1 MTGCDAIFPGY
12 GFLSE
17 NQDFVEICKLHNIK
31 FIGPSSEVMEK
42 MADKSKAKEEMVK
55 LEFLLFQEVKV
66 LYELLMKVKKL
77 HVRLVTQLWQKHLL
91 VVEDVV

>member
-1 MTGCDAIFPGY
+1 MGLLTGCDAIFPGY

-42 MADKSKAKEEMVK
+42 MADINSDRIK
-55 LEFLLFQEVKV
+55 
-66 LYELLMKVKKL
+66 
-77 HVRLVTQLWQKHLL
+77 
-91 VVEDVV
+91 